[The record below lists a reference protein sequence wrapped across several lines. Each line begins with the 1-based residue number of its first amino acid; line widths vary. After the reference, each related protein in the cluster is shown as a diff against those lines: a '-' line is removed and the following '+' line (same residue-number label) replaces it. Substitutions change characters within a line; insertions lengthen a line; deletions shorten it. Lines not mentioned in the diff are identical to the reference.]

1 MLTVQLGADVRYF
14 SKYYAPDYAP
24 GIQQFHLQKADNQI
38 EIGGYPIVN
47 AYANLQLKRT
57 RIFVMMSHVNAGM
70 GNKNYFL
77 VPHYPINP
85 KVLKIGLSW
94 NFYD

>member
-1 MLTVQLGADVRYF
+1 MTVQLGADVRYF
-14 SKYYAPDYAP
+14 SKYDAPAYAP
-24 GIQQFHLQKADNQI
+24 GIQQFHLQSTDNRV

-47 AYANLQLKRT
+47 VYANLHLKRT
-57 RIFVMMSHVNAGM
+57 RIFAMMYHVNAGM
-70 GNKNYFL
+70 GKANYFL

-85 KVLKIGLSW
+85 RLFKIGISW